1 MDWTNLN
8 ADVTKLMGVH
18 FTPGREGRTID
29 KIVIHHNGGNLSID
43 QIWNVWQDREASAHY
58 QVETGGR
65 IGQLVNDWDTA
76 WHAGDWD
83 ANLTSIGIEHA
94 DDSTD
99 PWHVSDAA
107 IDSGAHLVAALCR
120 AYNLGRP
127 EWMHNVFPH
136 SHFSATSCP
145 ASLADDQLGDYMA
158 RAQAYFD
165 GAPVAAVHQ
174 SAPAPAPASSRHVDL
189 PAWTLPEGNFYGL
202 ISGGNDSHGG
212 FYEPERPAIRAIQL
226 WLIRHGYAGAV
237 GDSWADGI
245 YEQPTADAVSRF
257 QHAERPN
264 STDRWGE
271 VWADDLATMA
281 ANN

>member
-8 ADVTKLMGVH
+8 ADVTKLMNVH

-29 KIVIHHNGGNLSID
+29 KIVIHHNGGDLSID
-43 QIWNVWQDREASAHY
+43 QIWNVWQTREASAHY

-65 IGQLVNDWDTA
+65 IGQLVNDLDTA

-94 DDSTD
+94 DDSTN

-107 IDSGAHLVAALCR
+107 VDAGAHLVAALCK
-120 AYNLGRP
+120 AYSLGRP
-127 EWMHNVFPH
+127 EWGRNVFPH
-136 SHFSATSCP
+136 SQFTSTSCP
-145 ASLADDQLGDYMA
+145 ASLAGDQNGIYMA
-158 RAQAYFD
+158 KAQAYFD
-165 GAPVAAVHQ
+165 GTDVPQ
-174 SAPAPAPASSRHVDL
+174 SAPSAPAARSIHVDL
-189 PAWTLPEGNFYGL
+189 PAWTLPEGHFYGL

-212 FYEPERPAIRAIQL
+212 FYPAERPAIRQIQL
-226 WLIRHGYAGAV
+226 WLIRHGYAGQVSDA
-237 GDSWADGI
+237 WADGI
-245 YEQPTADAVSRF
+245 YEQPTADAVAAF

-281 ANN
+281 ANNG

>member
-8 ADVTKLMGVH
+8 ADVTKLMNVH

-29 KIVIHHNGGNLSID
+29 KIVIHHNGGDLSID
-43 QIWNVWQDREASAHY
+43 QIWNVWQTREASAHY
-58 QVETGGR
+58 QVESSGR

-107 IDSGAHLVAALCR
+107 VDAGAHLVAALCK
-120 AYNLGRP
+120 AYSLGRP

-136 SHFSATSCP
+136 SHFTSTSCP
-145 ASLADDQLGDYMA
+145 ASLAGDQNGIYMA
-158 RAQAYFD
+158 KAQAYFD
-165 GAPVAAVHQ
+165 GTDVPQ
-174 SAPAPAPASSRHVDL
+174 SAPSAPAARSIHVDL
-189 PAWTLPEGNFYGL
+189 PAWTLPEGHFYGL
-202 ISGGNDSHGG
+202 ITGGNDSHGG
-212 FYEPERPAIRAIQL
+212 FYESERPAIRAIQL
-226 WLIRHGYAGAV
+226 WLIRHGYAGQVPDA
-237 GDSWADGI
+237 WADGI
-245 YEQPTADAVSRF
+245 YEQPTADAVARF

-264 STDRWGE
+264 STDRWGD